1 MEFRGETKTSI
12 RVFVSSAMRELEYER
27 EAAEDELKKLRLDSW
42 LFDFLPAMNASPST
56 PYLDAVRDCDV
67 FVLILGQSL
76 RPAVRREYEE
86 AVRTLKPILVFVKSR
101 NKDEKREEDL
111 ESFLANLHRSKVLSH
126 YRKLGDLRKD
136 IRAAV

>member
-27 EAAEDELKKLRLDSW
+27 EAAEDALKKLRFDPW
-42 LFDFLPAMNASPST
+42 LFEFLPAMNASPST

-86 AVRTLKPILVFVKSR
+86 AVRTLKSLELRGLVSLEGGEGLSKRPIVTYDRIEVVTPPFA
-101 NKDEKREEDL
+101 D
-111 ESFLANLHRSKVLSH
+111 
-126 YRKLGDLRKD
+126 
-136 IRAAV
+136 AA